1 MPTKN
6 VELTG
11 FYFVSGDGKLSQNYA
26 NVIKSVDICET
37 ETDAEPIYPI
47 DLHLSNETTS
57 VEISGTSTVDL
68 YTFCKLAFGW
78 NFIDY
83 LYYKIFGKLALW
95 RKGVF

>member
-1 MPTKN
+1 MPTRN

-26 NVIKSVDICET
+26 DVIKSVDICET

-57 VEISGTSTVDL
+57 VEINGTSTVNL
-68 YTFCKLAFGW
+68 YTFCKQAFGW
-78 NFIDY
+78 SFVDY
-83 LYYKIFGKLALW
+83 LYYKIFGKLAPW